1 MEYIKN
7 KLKSLN
13 DTQIKKIYCK
23 MMKLKKTSLKK
34 NKIIS
39 KLLAPLQTKYRM
51 KSSGG
56 KEMPKEI
63 FHEYFLPYL
72 DDKSYG
78 RYSTTQS
85 KYPRAPWPVRPAKDR
100 LLGKPSSLGTSMYT
114 GGIKRKNE
122 YLKRKN
128 EYLKLKDKYSKLEIT
143 GRDGTV
149 WYINRVED
157 FVEYLLDERPKN
169 VKYIYKIIN
178 ENEDWR
184 EKDINK
190 ETIINEI
197 KTYELL
203 ISETDLV
210 LDLNKIKYLIEEIGI
225 ETNYLLYENVL
236 ETIEERVTDEDIKD
250 LIEIIKYLLEKGA
263 DINYVPPYKN
273 DDETL
278 LLIAILNDCFNIVK
292 YLVEKGAIVTQT
304 EINEMEDKLEEN
316 SGTELEEGDEKILR
330 YLRKKFAE
338 QQKLKT

>member
-1 MEYIKN
+1 MEDIKN

-34 NKIIS
+34 NKMIS

-85 KYPRAPWPVRPAKDR
+85 KYPRAPWPVRPAKDP

-128 EYLKLKDKYSKLEIT
+128 EYLELEKEYSDPEFIENFDNVT
-143 GRDGTV
+143 Q
-149 WYINRVED
+149 
-157 FVEYLLDERPKN
+157 FVEYLLDKRPKN
-169 VKYIYKIIN
+169 VQDIYKI
-178 ENEDWR
+178 R
-184 EKDINK
+184 
-190 ETIINEI
+190 
-197 KTYELL
+197 
-203 ISETDLV
+203 
-210 LDLNKIKYLIEEIGI
+210 
-225 ETNYLLYENVL
+225 
-236 ETIEERVTDEDIKD
+236 
-250 LIEIIKYLLEKGA
+250 
-263 DINYVPPYKN
+263 NYVSLK
-273 DDETL
+273 L
-278 LLIAILNDCFNIVK
+278 
-292 YLVEKGAIVTQT
+292 
-304 EINEMEDKLEEN
+304 DKL
-316 SGTELEEGDEKILR
+316 GI
-330 YLRKKFAE
+330 
-338 QQKLKT
+338 